1 MSSSMKQFLF
11 VVSLFVYFSGIVL
24 GQQKYTISG
33 IVEDGKTGESV
44 LYANVYD
51 MNTLSGTATN
61 FYGFY
66 SLTLKEGPVKVA
78 VSYVGYAT
86 KVLEFTLNKDTVI
99 NFLIYP
105 NVELE
110 EVTVSAKDKRSEV
123 QNNQMGMIKL
133 PMAQVKQLPVLMGE
147 MDVLK
152 TIQLMPGVQSGT
164 EGTSGLY
171 VRGGGPDQN
180 LILLDGVPVYNAN
193 HLFGFLSVFN
203 ADAIQNVTLI
213 KGGFPSRYGG
223 RLSSVIDIKMKEGNS
238 KEFKGEGSVG
248 LVASKLTLEGPIIK
262 DKTSFI
268 VSGRRTYID
277 LLSRPIMDAH
287 NKNRGDE
294 PKETSGYYFYDV
306 NAKVNHKIS
315 QKSRIFLSAYLGKDR
330 AYMDMDYKSNE
341 DTVSQI
347 STDKGDLYWGN
358 ITTALRW
365 NYIFNPKLFA
375 NFTGTYS
382 RYRFSVSEEYY
393 DEEIWPSQNRIED
406 YSFEYFSGITDYS
419 AKVDFDFVPGAR
431 QYIRFGGSIIHHT
444 FHPGISVF
452 RMENGQVN
460 QPSVVD
466 TTFGNKDIYSTE
478 LALYAE
484 DDIKVTNKLQA
495 NFGVRFSHYQVNDE
509 RYYYLEPRFSSRYL
523 INDHLSVKA
532 SYAQMAQYIHLLTN
546 STIGLPTDLWVP
558 ATKRIKPQFAGQVAI
573 GGVYNY
579 QNKYELSIEAYYKKM
594 DKLIEYEE
602 GASFFN
608 AQDDWEN
615 KLESG
620 QGWSKGIEVFLQ
632 KKTGKL
638 TGWVGYTLSETNR
651 QFEKISFGQKFPYKF
666 DRRHDIS
673 VVSAYKINE
682 KIDIGAT
689 WVYGTGIATT
699 LAEEKYVSPLPQ
711 FTDYRNDAPSSAD
724 YAFQSVKMIEHYSH
738 RNAYRMPSYHRLDI
752 GVSFRK
758 KKRWGERT
766 WSVGTYNAYN
776 RQNPFYLYIGDNED
790 EDREDAPKVIKQ
802 VSLFPIIPYVRYSFK
817 F

>member
-1 MSSSMKQFLF
+1 MKQILFLIVFLVF
-11 VVSLFVYFSGIVL
+11 VSSLVL

-33 IVEDGKTGESV
+33 IVEDSKTGESV
-44 LYANVYD
+44 LYANVYEI
-51 MNTLSGTATN
+51 NTLIGTATN

-86 KVLEFTLNKDTVI
+86 KILEFTLQKDTVI
-99 NFLIYP
+99 NLSIVP
-105 NVELE
+105 DVEIE
-110 EVTVSAKDKRSEV
+110 EVTVVAKDKLSEV

-147 MDVLK
+147 MDILK
-152 TIQLMPGVQSGT
+152 SIQMMPGVQSGT

-223 RLSSVIDIKMKEGNS
+223 RLSSVVDIKMKEGNS

-248 LVASKLTLEGPIIK
+248 LVASKLTLEGPIVK

-277 LLSRPIMDAH
+277 LLTKPIMNAK
-287 NKNRGDE
+287 NKKQGDE
-294 PKETSGYYFYDV
+294 PKESSGYYFYDI

-315 QKSRIFLSAYLGKDR
+315 HNSRIYLSAYLGKDR
-330 AYMDMDYKSNE
+330 TYMEMDYKSSE
-341 DTVSQI
+341 DTVFQVS
-347 STDKGDLYWGN
+347 SDEADLFWGN

-382 RYRFSVSEEYY
+382 RYRFSISEAYYEEKVWPSFNNIEEYT
-393 DEEIWPSQNRIED
+393 
-406 YSFEYFSGITDYS
+406 FEYFSGITDYS
-419 AKVDFDFVPGAR
+419 AKVDFDYIPGSG
-431 QYIRFGGSIIHHT
+431 QYIRFGGNFIHHT

-452 RMENGQVN
+452 HMENSQVN
-460 QPSVVD
+460 EPTVVD
-466 TTFGNKDIYSTE
+466 KTFGNKDIYSTE
-478 LALYAE
+478 FAMYAE
-484 DDIKVTNKLQA
+484 DNIKVTDKLQV
-495 NFGVRFSHYQVNDE
+495 NLGIRFSNYRVNKE

-523 INDHLSVKA
+523 LNEKFSVKA
-532 SYAQMAQYIHLLTN
+532 SYARMAQYIHLLTN

-558 ATKRIKPQFAGQVAI
+558 ATKGIKPQYSGQVAI

-579 QNKYELSIEAYYKKM
+579 QNNFEFSVEAYYKKM
-594 DKLIEYEE
+594 DNLIEYEE

-608 AQDDWEN
+608 AQNDWEN

-620 QGWSKGIEVFLQ
+620 QGWAKGIEVFIQ
-632 KKTGKL
+632 KRTGKL
-638 TGWVGYTLSETNR
+638 TGWVGYTLSKTNR
-651 QFEKISFGQKFPYKF
+651 QFGKISFGQKFPYKF

-673 VVSAYKINE
+673 VVSTYKIND
-682 KIDIGAT
+682 KIDFGAS
-689 WVYGTGIATT
+689 WIYGTGIATT

-711 FTDYRNDAPSSAD
+711 FYNYQNNNNTSSDD
-724 YAFQSVKMIEHYSH
+724 YAFQTVEMIEHYAH
-738 RNAYRMPSYHRLDI
+738 RNAYRMPSYHRLDV
-752 GVSFRK
+752 GVNFRK
-758 KKRWGERT
+758 KKHWGERT
-766 WSVGTYNAYN
+766 WSVGTYNTYN
-776 RQNPFYLYIGDNED
+776 RQNPFYLYIDDNVD
-790 EDREDAPKVIKQ
+790 VDAGETSKVIKQ